1 MLKNNINIYRATKKD
16 IPFLVKSDQE
26 ILDYHRNFDNRYKKG
41 VAVESVYKKFISR
54 DIKKPN
60 TYYYIVEKN
69 EKPIGY
75 FSFNIRKLTP
85 IFILDKIAYL
95 ETMYIQKKYRG
106 LGLGKM
112 IFNYMAGIL
121 KKKKIKKI
129 ELSVNT
135 KNKLGVAVWTS
146 MGFKEVSKKMERN
159 IL

>member
-1 MLKNNINIYRATKKD
+1 MLKDKINIYRATKKD
-16 IPFLVKSDQE
+16 IQFLVKCDQE
-26 ILDYHRNFDNRYKKG
+26 ILDYHRNFDKRYKKG
-41 VAVESVYKKFISR
+41 VEVVSMYKKFIAR

-60 TYYYIVEKN
+60 TYYYIVKKN
-69 EKPIGY
+69 AEQIGF
-75 FSFNIRKLTP
+75 FSFKINKLTP
-85 IFILDKIAYL
+85 IFILNKIAFLDVVYL
-95 ETMYIQKKYRG
+95 QKKYRG
-106 LGLGKM
+106 LGLGKI
-112 IFNYMAGIL
+112 IFNYIAGIL